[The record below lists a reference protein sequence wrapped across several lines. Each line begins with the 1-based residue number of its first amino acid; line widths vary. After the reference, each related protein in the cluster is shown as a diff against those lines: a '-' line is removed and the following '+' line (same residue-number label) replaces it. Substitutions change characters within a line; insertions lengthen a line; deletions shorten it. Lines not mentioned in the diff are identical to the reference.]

1 MLPYIQALNIGAVI
15 SRPGARVQR
24 FHCDATHAMFAAAQ
38 ADPSHRIYNVFIPLV
53 DLCEDGDGTEFW
65 VAPSLQ
71 VLSLLLSLLDGTK
84 GPILTP
90 EELLFLTGEHPRSSK
105 AFSALC
111 YTAGTF
117 VPVKQSTFCTR
128 K

>member
-1 MLPYIQALNIGAVI
+1 
-15 SRPGARVQR
+15 
-24 FHCDATHAMFAAAQ
+24 MFAAAQ

-117 VPVKQSTFCTR
+117 VPVKQSTFCTI